1 MAGVGAGPL
10 SLARA
15 SAAQAA
21 RVLIETT
28 ELAMTDVAFAA
39 GFASVRQFNDSVRA
53 IFAQSPSDLRLRAR
67 TGQEGTTVLAVPGAR
82 RSYCACP
89 SGAPLRAPT
98 TFSGTCRHRRARGR
112 GNPRRLLP
120 AHAPAASRPG
130 DRRGSCLPRTTSRPA
145 VTLADLRDLG
155 TAITR
160 CRRLLD
166 LDADPQAVG
175 EVLSAEPALA
185 HLLEAA
191 PGRRVPRSVD
201 EVEMAVRAVLG
212 QQVSTQAARTHA
224 GRLAAAYG
232 APVED
237 PGGGLSRTFPDAAA
251 LAEAISG
258 TGRHLRHR

>member
-1 MAGVGAGPL
+1 MPAEDHI
-10 SLARA
+10 RA
-15 SAAQAA
+15 
-21 RVLIETT
+21 
-28 ELAMTDVAFAA
+28 
-39 GFASVRQFNDSVRA
+39 
-53 IFAQSPSDLRLRAR
+53 
-67 TGQEGTTVLAVPGAR
+67 
-82 RSYCACP
+82 
-89 SGAPLRAPT
+89 
-98 TFSGTCRHRRARGR
+98 
-112 GNPRRLLP
+112 
-120 AHAPAASRPG
+120 
-130 DRRGSCLPRTTSRPA
+130 A

-185 HLLEAA
+185 HLIEAA

-251 LAEAISG
+251 LAEAISSTGAISG
-258 TGRHLRHR
+258 TGAIATSGAGGPQRTGQRRGRGPARAGPWQRLAESPGSASPAARYRAVDGRDHGHAGARGP